1 MIDSSNSTN
10 PIVSAIDAVADH
22 VEKYADITAWDTSHQ
37 PTEEERAARRSGIL
51 TVNNKLRA
59 LSDAAE
65 VRKISGSEFDA
76 LISELYVAHF
86 PGVIRED
93 LIRVH
98 AAIASF

>member
-1 MIDSSNSTN
+1 
-10 PIVSAIDAVADH
+10 
-22 VEKYADITAWDTSHQ
+22 
-37 PTEEERAARRSGIL
+37 
-51 TVNNKLRA
+51 VNNKLRA